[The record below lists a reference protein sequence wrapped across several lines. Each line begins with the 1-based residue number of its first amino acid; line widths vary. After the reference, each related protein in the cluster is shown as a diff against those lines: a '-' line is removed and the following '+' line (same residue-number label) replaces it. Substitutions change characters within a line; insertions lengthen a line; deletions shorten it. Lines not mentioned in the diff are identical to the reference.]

1 MQLLKNKTAIIT
13 GASSGIGQQ
22 AALLFAQNGAR
33 LVIVARREQALQ
45 DLAEEIRA
53 TGADVAVVAGDV
65 RDKACQARAVAEAE
79 TRFGGLHI
87 AFNNAGWLGE
97 MGPAAEIS
105 VEGWNATLETLS
117 LIHI

>member
-53 TGADVAVVAGDV
+53 PGADVAVVAGDV

-79 TRFGGLHI
+79 TRFGGSS
-87 AFNNAGWLGE
+87 AQR
-97 MGPAAEIS
+97 
-105 VEGWNATLETLS
+105 VVKVDATPKRGKIGTRYSSTWKSEK
-117 LIHI
+117 